1 MADRPTPLTRRALLR
16 TAAGTTALA
25 AVPASLLAT
34 TGSEALGA
42 PVIAAVPGDPLA
54 PIATTAPVRAAFA
67 AAEQRF
73 AAYLATLA
81 GITNDIDTSADPDA
95 YGWLAGGWSR
105 TPAGPTNARV
115 QEHVFS
121 LSWFYAN
128 DRPWNPY
135 FQDPALLAR
144 LDAALFHYLRL
155 QHEDGSWPEYS
166 GTEHGLAPTGFG
178 LGYLAKTL
186 ANLRQADV
194 LPLVRTQIET
204 ALSKGMGWLLNPANP
219 IWRAPIE
226 YTNQVTAG
234 LAGATVAL
242 QLTPDPAM
250 STLLNDR
257 MQAMAATGQSPAGF
271 FYDPFGSDVNYN
283 FEVMLPELGEI
294 FLRTGSPVA
303 ATMAAKFATWFGY
316 NLLRE
321 PDNSGW
327 LTYYA
332 VSARTASSDYDDVID
347 DTDRQTLGS
356 AFVPAVPA
364 LAAFY
369 TSREGKATA
378 RAAWAAQPGTVP
390 ALAKGNTSPRIIA
403 HATYP
408 ESLPT
413 EAQKAAAIQQL
424 PYLSATDW
432 AELRRDTATNQQF
445 LYSRR
450 PGYYVGAF
458 FGTRPSGYVRAGTGF
473 LWTPQGGTFIHAQ
486 QTDTGAWGTVLP
498 GGVPDSATNL
508 VPTYRLGSGTWNGS
522 RVVPGTNTV
531 TVDYRT
537 PNSAAVTTL
546 TLGRQTVTR
555 AVRATT
561 TATEQIPLVL
571 RASDTVTWS
580 SGAVIPHNTTS
591 TATSTRL
598 RIVRGGSTLTISW
611 GTARPATLSTSSR
624 TYLKDAKRR
633 VHVLRIPHP
642 GTLTVTYTLS

>member
-1 MADRPTPLTRRALLR
+1 MADRRTALTRRTLLT
-16 TAAGTTALA
+16 TAAGSAALV
-25 AVPASLLAT
+25 AVPTSLLAA
-34 TGSEALGA
+34 TGTAA
-42 PVIAAVPGDPLA
+42 HAAVPGVPLA
-54 PIATTAPVRAAFA
+54 PIAPTAPDRALFSR
-67 AAEQRF
+67 AEQRF
-73 AAYLATLA
+73 APYLATLA
-81 GITNDIDTSADPDA
+81 GITNDIDTGTDPDT
-95 YGWLAGGWSR
+95 YGWMAGGWSR

-121 LSWFYAN
+121 LSWYYAN

-135 FQDPALLAR
+135 AGDPALLAR

-155 QHEDGSWPEYS
+155 QHADGSWPEYS

-194 LPLVRTQIET
+194 LPQVRTQIEG
-204 ALSKGMGWLLNPANP
+204 ALSRGMGWLLDPANP
-219 IWRAPIE
+219 IWRSPIE

-234 LAGATVAL
+234 LAGATIAL
-242 QLTPDPAM
+242 ELTPDPAM
-250 STLLNDR
+250 SARLHDR

-271 FYDPFGSDVNYN
+271 FYDPFGMDVNYN

-294 FLRTGSPVA
+294 YQRTGSPIAVDM
-303 ATMAAKFATWFGY
+303 ATKFATWFGY

-321 PDNSGW
+321 PDDSGW

-332 VSARTASSDYDDVID
+332 VSARTASSDYDDVVD
-347 DTDRQTLGS
+347 DTDRQTLGA

-369 TSREGKATA
+369 TSQEGKAAA
-378 RAAWAAQPGTVP
+378 RAAWAAQPGAVP

-413 EAQKAAAIQQL
+413 EAQKAEGIRQL
-424 PYLSATDW
+424 PYLIATDW
-432 AELRRDTATNQQF
+432 AELRRDTVTNQQF

-450 PGYYVGAF
+450 PGYYLGAF
-458 FGTRPSGYVRAGTGF
+458 FGTRPSSYVRGGTGF

-508 VPTYRLGSGTWNGS
+508 VPTYRLGGSTWNGD
-522 RVVPGTNTV
+522 RAVPGTRAV

-537 PNSAAVTTL
+537 PNSAARTTL
-546 TLGRQTVTR
+546 TLNRWSVVR
-555 AVRATT
+555 AVKATT
-561 TATEQIPLVL
+561 AATEQIPLVL
-571 RASDTVTWS
+571 QPTDTVTWS
-580 SGAVIPHNTTS
+580 TGVKAAYNTTS
-591 TATSTRL
+591 TATATGLTVTRGTSTL
-598 RIVRGGSTLTISW
+598 RITW
-611 GTARPATLSTSSR
+611 GAARPATLSTSTR
-624 TYLKDAKRR
+624 TYLRDARRR
-633 VHVLRIPHP
+633 VHPLRIPHQ
-642 GTLTVTYTLS
+642 GTLTVTYTVS